1 MKTKTNHAIFIDAEN
16 NRVTIEKIRNSNDII
31 KLGKYDIFTCVRI
44 DKNDC
49 IYVDDEGL
57 INGTKYG
64 FFFNDEPLFGNGII
78 LGVNINTGDTL
89 PAKHTIEEIAPM
101 IRCFRKVN
109 GMLIRNAD
117 APNW

>member
-1 MKTKTNHAIFIDAEN
+1 MKTNHAIFIDAEN
-16 NRVTIEKIRNSNDII
+16 NRVSIEKIKHYTDIS

-64 FFFNDEPLFGNGII
+64 FMFNGEPLMGNGII
-78 LGVNINTGDTL
+78 LGVNPETGETL
-89 PAKHTIEEIAPM
+89 SAEHTIEELIPM
-101 IRCFRKVN
+101 LRCFRKVS
-109 GMLIRNAD
+109 GIIISNAD
-117 APNW
+117 RPNW